1 MVRSVDHPHTGVVP
15 IVLQKS
21 IDMVMEIISVS
32 GADQNRLAIAL
43 KVQSLNTKNSRAPNS

>member
-1 MVRSVDHPHTGVVP
+1 VDHPHTGVVP